1 MAKTA
6 KRLEVRARY
15 IHHPEFRFCP
25 HCNDPLRARPYYQWR
40 KTIQCLHGAVH
51 VASQARECGN
61 PRCEHQG
68 QPYTSA
74 AAQMVALPECT
85 YGLDV
90 IVQIGWWR
98 DRERVSR
105 AQIRSRLRQRGV
117 QISERQ
123 VDYLY
128 ARYRALLG
136 CTERLEVERLQS
148 VVKERGGLI
157 IGLDW
162 LERKGASEQL
172 WMVREVQA
180 ELVLAIDWLPRVSRE
195 TLSALLR
202 PVAGLGLPI
211 LASVSARREC
221 VIRALREVWPAAPHY
236 CCQSPYGRI
245 SRSDREGLY
254 GHPKRSPAAAGRR
267 VE

>member
-25 HCNDPLRARPYYQWR
+25 HCGGPLRAQPYYRWR

-74 AAQMVALPECT
+74 AAQMVAVPECT
-85 YGLDV
+85 YGLD
-90 IVQIGWWR
+90 IIAQIGWWR
-98 DRERVSR
+98 DQERMSR
-105 AQIRSRLRQRGV
+105 AQIRLRLRQRGV

-128 ARYRALLG
+128 ARYQALLG
-136 CTERLEVERLQS
+136 CAQRLEAERLQD
-148 VVKERGGLI
+148 VVRERGGLI
-157 IGLDW
+157 IGLDG
-162 LERKGASEQL
+162 LERRGASEQL
-172 WMVREVQA
+172 WVVREVQA
-180 ELVLAIDWLPRVSRE
+180 ELVLAVDWLPRVSRE
-195 TLSALLR
+195 ALSALLE
-202 PVAGLGLPI
+202 PVAGLGLLV
-211 LASVSARREC
+211 LAVVSARRES
-221 VIRALREVWPAAPHY
+221 VIQALKEAWPVAPHY
-236 CCQSPYGRI
+236 CSQSPYGRI
-245 SRSDREGLY
+245 SRSGRAGLY
-254 GHPKRSPAAAGRR
+254 GQPKRLPAAADRCVG
-267 VE
+267 

>member
-25 HCNDPLRARPYYQWR
+25 HCGGPLRAQPYYRWR

-74 AAQMVALPECT
+74 AAQMVAVPECT

-98 DRERVSR
+98 GRECLSR
-105 AQIRSRLRQRGV
+105 AQIRSRLGQRGV

-136 CTERLEVERLQS
+136 CTERLEVERLQG
-148 VVKERGGLI
+148 VVEERGGLI
-157 IGLDW
+157 IGLDG
-162 LERKGASEQL
+162 LERRGAVEQL

-180 ELVLAIDWLPRVSRE
+180 ELVLAIDWLPRVSHE
-195 TLSALLR
+195 TLSALLK

-221 VIRALREVWPAAPHY
+221 VIRALTEVWPAAPHY

-245 SRSDREGLY
+245 SRSGRESLY
-254 GHPKRSPAAAGRR
+254 GQPKRSPAAADRR

>member
-25 HCNDPLRARPYYQWR
+25 HCGGLLRAQPYYRWR
-40 KTIQCLHGAVH
+40 KTIQCLDGAVH

-68 QPYTSA
+68 QPYTSV

-98 DRERVSR
+98 DREHLSRV
-105 AQIRSRLRQRGV
+105 QIRSRLRQHGV

-128 ARYRALLG
+128 DRYQALLG
-136 CTERLEVERLQS
+136 RAKRLEVGRLQD

-157 IGLDW
+157 IGLDG
-162 LERKGASEQL
+162 LERRGASEQL
-172 WMVREVQA
+172 WMVREVQT
-180 ELVLAIDWLPRVSRE
+180 ELVLAVDWLPRVNRE
-195 TLSALLR
+195 ALSTLLK
-202 PVAGLGLPI
+202 PVVGLGLPI
-211 LASVSARREC
+211 LATVSAKRGC
-221 VIRALREVWPAAPHY
+221 VTRALRELWPAVPHY
-236 CCQSPYGRI
+236 CCQSPYGRV
-245 SRSDREGLY
+245 SRSGPEGLH
-254 GHPKRSPAAAGRR
+254 GQTKLSPAAAGRR
-267 VE
+267 IE